1 VGIVS
6 GIVRRES
13 VPQDKLDEIV
23 SKVRM
28 CLREIDNGTLRA
40 GEVTTV

>member
-6 GIVRRES
+6 DIVRRES

-28 CLREIDNGTLRA
+28 CLREIEESEER
-40 GEVTTV
+40 